1 MPMMKQ
7 DKAGVP
13 QPYVYVPRDGKP
25 QLLFVLLHGE
35 SSGPRQLMRLADAL
49 KLAFPSCMVV
59 LPYAFEDRTPE
70 QKKAG
75 SPEGEYFW
83 IDPVELHEG
92 NYAGRLSQVV
102 SRLIELIR
110 SLQRQYGLTGQQ
122 TAIAGFS
129 QGASMALE
137 AAHAQP
143 DLAGRVLAF
152 SGLYATQPDSVP
164 PATILHFFHGANDQQ
179 VSVHDVESTLRRLGE
194 LQGDAT
200 LDVASGIGHELHDAL
215 VKQAVVRLQTCV
227 PLRSWEE
234 ALSSLEEE
242 IRARTGGQ
250 EGNGS
255 SSGSLH

>member
-1 MPMMKQ
+1 
-7 DKAGVP
+7 
-13 QPYVYVPRDGKP
+13 
-25 QLLFVLLHGE
+25 
-35 SSGPRQLMRLADAL
+35 MRLADAL
-49 KLAFPSCMVV
+49 KQAFPSCMVV
-59 LPYAFEDRTPE
+59 LPYAFEDRTPV
-70 QKKAG
+70 QKAAG
-75 SPEGEYFW
+75 APEAEGEYFW

-92 NYAGRLSQVV
+92 NYAGRVDQVV
-102 SRLIELIR
+102 SRLIEMVQ

-143 DLAGRVLAF
+143 DLAGRILAF
-152 SGLYATQPDSVP
+152 SGLYATPPDNVP
-164 PATILHFFHGANDQQ
+164 PSTILHFFHGANDQQ

-227 PLRSWEE
+227 PLRSWED
-234 ALSSLEEE
+234 ALSSLEHD
-242 IRARTGGQ
+242 IRAREGGP
-250 EGNGS
+250 EGEGS
-255 SSGSLH
+255 SGGSLH